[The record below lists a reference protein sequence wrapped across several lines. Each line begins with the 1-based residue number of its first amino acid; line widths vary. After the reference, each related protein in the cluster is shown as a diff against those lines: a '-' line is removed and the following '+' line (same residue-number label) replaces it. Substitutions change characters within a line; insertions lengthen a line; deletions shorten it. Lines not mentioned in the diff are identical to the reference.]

1 VPVDG
6 GAEHILLETAVYR
19 PSGPGP
25 FPLVTINHGKPR
37 RGAIDPSAMRPGFDA
52 AAHLFIDLGFAVA
65 VPSGLAMAALRVRSA
80 TRPVLA
86 ATAIT
91 LLRR

>member
-1 VPVDG
+1 
-6 GAEHILLETAVYR
+6 
-19 PSGPGP
+19 
-25 FPLVTINHGKPR
+25 
-37 RGAIDPSAMRPGFDA
+37 MRPGFDA